1 MKFGRAFERSSTSD
15 KGEFNAAMKA
25 ILGFKPKNISWYQ
38 RAFTHRSLNQ
48 KDEKGNPLN
57 YERLEF
63 LGDAMLGVIIS
74 KHLFKEVPNGNEGYL
89 TKMRSKIVSRQH
101 LNELGKELQL
111 NTYLESKIGPEQFG
125 DNIYGNL
132 FEALVGAIYLDRGHD
147 YCERFIRMRVIEPHV
162 DIERLEGKVMSYKS
176 LMIEWCQ
183 KQKKDFHFEIAE
195 DQGVDDRPHFS
206 VKFTIDQRVVS
217 RARETSKKRAE
228 EKAAQRAY
236 YAMQD
241 YINASKNG

>member
-1 MKFGRAFERSSTSD
+1 MKFGRAFERSSTSV
-15 KGEFNAAMKA
+15 KGEFNTAMKT

-38 RAFTHRSLNQ
+38 RAFTHRSMNQ
-48 KDEKGNPLN
+48 TDEKGNPLN

-147 YCERFIRMRVIEPHV
+147 YCERFIRMRVIDPHV

-241 YINASKNG
+241 HINASKNG

>member
-1 MKFGRAFERSSTSD
+1 MKFGRSFELPFSTN
-15 KGEFNAAMKA
+15 KGAFNAAMNK
-25 ILGFKPKNISWYQ
+25 ILGFKPKDISWYQ
-38 RAFTHRSLNQ
+38 RAFTHRSMNQ
-48 KDEKGNPLN
+48 KDASGNPLN

-101 LNELGKELQL
+101 LNELGRELEL
-111 NTYLESKIGPEQFG
+111 DKYLESRISSDQFG
-125 DNIYGNL
+125 ENIFGNL

-183 KQKKDFHFEIAE
+183 KQKKAFRFEVME

-206 VKFTIDQRVVS
+206 VRFMLEEQVVS

-236 YAMQD
+236 YALQD
-241 YINASKNG
+241 RINAKTNG

>member
-1 MKFGRAFERSSTSD
+1 MKFGRSFELPFSTNKGAFNT
-15 KGEFNAAMKA
+15 AMNKV
-25 ILGFKPKNISWYQ
+25 LGFKPKDISWYQ
-38 RAFTHRSLNQ
+38 RAFTHRSMNQ
-48 KDEKGNPLN
+48 KDASGNPMN

-74 KHLFKEVPNGNEGYL
+74 KHLFREVPNGNEGYL

-101 LNELGKELQL
+101 LNELGRELEL
-111 NTYLESKIGPEQFG
+111 DKFLESRISSDQFG
-125 DNIYGNL
+125 ENIFGNL

-183 KQKKDFHFEIAE
+183 KQKKVFRFEMVE
-195 DQGVDDRPHFS
+195 DQGVDERPHFS
-206 VKFTIDQRVVS
+206 IRFILEDQVIS

-228 EKAAQRAY
+228 EKASQRAF

-241 YINASKNG
+241 RINATNHG

>member
-1 MKFGRAFERSSTSD
+1 MKFGRAFERSSSSD

-25 ILGFKPKNISWYQ
+25 ILGFKPKNLSWYQ
-38 RAFTHRSLNQ
+38 RAFTHRSMNQ
-48 KDEKGNPLN
+48 KDDKGNPLN

-132 FEALVGAIYLDRGHD
+132 LR
-147 YCERFIRMRVIEPHV
+147 
-162 DIERLEGKVMSYKS
+162 RL
-176 LMIEWCQ
+176 
-183 KQKKDFHFEIAE
+183 
-195 DQGVDDRPHFS
+195 
-206 VKFTIDQRVVS
+206 
-217 RARETSKKRAE
+217 
-228 EKAAQRAY
+228 
-236 YAMQD
+236 
-241 YINASKNG
+241 

>member
-1 MKFGRAFERSSTSD
+1 MKFGRSFELPFSNN
-15 KGEFNAAMKA
+15 KGAFNAAMNK
-25 ILGFKPKNISWYQ
+25 ILGFKPKDISWYQ
-38 RAFTHRSLNQ
+38 RAFTHRSMNQ
-48 KDEKGNPLN
+48 KDASGNPLN

-101 LNELGKELQL
+101 LNELGRELEL
-111 NTYLESKIGPEQFG
+111 DKYLESRISSDQFG
-125 DNIYGNL
+125 ENIFGNL

-183 KQKKDFHFEIAE
+183 KQKKAFRFEVME
-195 DQGVDDRPHFS
+195 DQGVDERPHFS
-206 VKFTIDQRVVS
+206 VRFMLEEQVVS

-236 YAMQD
+236 YALQD
-241 YINASKNG
+241 RINAKTNG

>member
-1 MKFGRAFERSSTSD
+1 MKLGRAFELPFSNN
-15 KGEFNAAMKA
+15 KGEFNTAMTF
-25 ILGFKPKNISWYQ
+25 ILGFKPKDIAWYT
-38 RAFTHRSLNQ
+38 RAFTHRSMNQ
-48 KDEKGNPLN
+48 KDNSGNPLN

-74 KHLFKEVPNGNEGYL
+74 KYLFKEVPNGNEGYL

-101 LNELGKELQL
+101 LNELGRELEL
-111 NTYLESKIGPEQFG
+111 DKYLESRISAEQFG
-125 DNIYGNL
+125 ENIFGNL

-183 KQKKDFHFEIAE
+183 KQKKVFRFEIVE
-195 DQGVDDRPHFS
+195 DQGVDEKPHFS
-206 VKFTIDQRVVS
+206 VRFILEDQVIS

-228 EKAAQRAY
+228 EKASQRAF

-241 YINASKNG
+241 RINATNHG

>member
-1 MKFGRAFERSSTSD
+1 MKFGRSFELPFSTNKGAFN
-15 KGEFNAAMKA
+15 KAMNKV
-25 ILGFKPKNISWYQ
+25 LGFKPKDISWYQ
-38 RAFTHRSLNQ
+38 RAFTHRSMNQ
-48 KDEKGNPLN
+48 KDASGNPMN

-74 KHLFKEVPNGNEGYL
+74 KHLFREVPNGNEGYL

-101 LNELGKELQL
+101 LNELGRELEL
-111 NTYLESKIGPEQFG
+111 DKFLESRISSDQFG
-125 DNIYGNL
+125 ENIFGNL

-183 KQKKDFHFEIAE
+183 KQKKAFRFEVIE
-195 DQGVDDRPHFS
+195 DKGVDERPHFS
-206 VKFTIDQRVVS
+206 VRFVLDEQVVS

-228 EKAAQRAY
+228 EKAAQRAF
-236 YAMQD
+236 YALQD
-241 YINASKNG
+241 RINAKTNG

>member
-1 MKFGRAFERSSTSD
+1 MKFGRSFELPFSNN
-15 KGEFNAAMKA
+15 KGAFNAAMNK
-25 ILGFKPKNISWYQ
+25 ILGFKPKDISWYQ
-38 RAFTHRSLNQ
+38 RAFTHRSMNH
-48 KDEKGNPLN
+48 KDASGNPLN

-101 LNELGKELQL
+101 LNELGRELEL
-111 NTYLESKIGPEQFG
+111 DKYLESRISSDQFG
-125 DNIYGNL
+125 ENIFGNL

-183 KQKKDFHFEIAE
+183 KQKKAFRFEGME
-195 DQGVDDRPHFS
+195 DQGVDERPHFS
-206 VKFTIDQRVVS
+206 VRFMLEEQVVS

-236 YAMQD
+236 YALQD
-241 YINASKNG
+241 RINAKTNG

>member
-1 MKFGRAFERSSTSD
+1 MKFGRSFELPFSTNKGAF
-15 KGEFNAAMKA
+15 NMAMSKV
-25 ILGFKPKNISWYQ
+25 LGFKPKDISWYQ
-38 RAFTHRSLNQ
+38 RAFTHRSMNQ
-48 KDEKGNPLN
+48 KDASGNPLN

-101 LNELGKELQL
+101 LNELGRELEL
-111 NTYLESKIGPEQFG
+111 DKYLESRISSDQFG
-125 DNIYGNL
+125 ENIFGNL

-183 KQKKDFHFEIAE
+183 KQKKAFRFEIME
-195 DQGVDDRPHFS
+195 DQGVDERPHFS
-206 VKFTIDQRVVS
+206 VRFVLEEQVVS

-228 EKAAQRAY
+228 EKAAQRAF
-236 YAMQD
+236 YALQD
-241 YINASKNG
+241 RINAKTNG

>member
-1 MKFGRAFERSSTSD
+1 MKFGRSFELPFSTNKGAF
-15 KGEFNAAMKA
+15 NMAMNKV
-25 ILGFKPKNISWYQ
+25 LGFKPKDISWYQ
-38 RAFTHRSLNQ
+38 RAFTHRSMNQ
-48 KDEKGNPLN
+48 KDTSGNPMN

-101 LNELGKELQL
+101 LNELGRELEL
-111 NTYLESKIGPEQFG
+111 DKYLESRISSDQFG
-125 DNIYGNL
+125 ENIFGNL

-183 KQKKDFHFEIAE
+183 KQKKAFRFEVME
-195 DQGVDDRPHFS
+195 DQGVDERPHFS
-206 VKFTIDQRVVS
+206 VRFVLEEQVVS

-228 EKAAQRAY
+228 EKAAQRAF
-236 YAMQD
+236 YALQD
-241 YINASKNG
+241 RINAKTNG

>member
-1 MKFGRAFERSSTSD
+1 MKLGRAFELPFSNN
-15 KGEFNAAMKA
+15 KGEFNAAMTF
-25 ILGFKPKNISWYQ
+25 ILGFKPKDIAWYT
-38 RAFTHRSLNQ
+38 RAFTHRSMNQ
-48 KDEKGNPLN
+48 KDNSGNPLN

-63 LGDAMLGVIIS
+63 LGDAILGVIIS
-74 KHLFKEVPNGNEGYL
+74 KYLFKEVPKGNEGYL

-101 LNELGKELQL
+101 LNELGRELEL
-111 NTYLESKIGPEQFG
+111 DKYLESRISAEQFG
-125 DNIYGNL
+125 ENIFGNL

-183 KQKKDFHFEIAE
+183 KQKKVFRFEIVE
-195 DQGVDDRPHFS
+195 DQGVDERPHFS
-206 VKFTIDQRVVS
+206 VRFILEDQVIS

-228 EKAAQRAY
+228 EKASQRAF

-241 YINASKNG
+241 RINASNHG

>member
-1 MKFGRAFERSSTSD
+1 MKFGRSFELPFSTNKGAF
-15 KGEFNAAMKA
+15 NVAMNK
-25 ILGFKPKNISWYQ
+25 ILGFKPKDISWYQ
-38 RAFTHRSLNQ
+38 RAFTHRSMNQ
-48 KDEKGNPLN
+48 KDASGNPLN

-101 LNELGKELQL
+101 LNELGRELQL
-111 NTYLESKIGPEQFG
+111 DKYLESRISSDQFG
-125 DNIYGNL
+125 ENIFGNL

-183 KQKKDFHFEIAE
+183 KQKKAFRFEVME
-195 DQGVDDRPHFS
+195 DQGVDERPHFS
-206 VKFTIDQRVVS
+206 VRFMLEEQVVS

-236 YAMQD
+236 YALQD
-241 YINASKNG
+241 RINAKTNG

>member
-1 MKFGRAFERSSTSD
+1 MKFGRSFELPFSTN
-15 KGEFNAAMKA
+15 KGDFNAAMNK
-25 ILGFKPKNISWYQ
+25 ILGFKPKDISWYQ
-38 RAFTHRSLNQ
+38 RAFTHRSMNQ
-48 KDEKGNPLN
+48 KDASGNPLN

-101 LNELGKELQL
+101 LNELGRELQL
-111 NTYLESKIGPEQFG
+111 DKYLESRISSDQFG
-125 DNIYGNL
+125 ENIFGNL

-183 KQKKDFHFEIAE
+183 KQKKAFRFEVME

-206 VKFTIDQRVVS
+206 VRFMLEEQVVS

-236 YAMQD
+236 YALQD
-241 YINASKNG
+241 RINAKTNG

>member
-1 MKFGRAFERSSTSD
+1 MKFGRSFELPFSTNKGAFNT
-15 KGEFNAAMKA
+15 AMNKV
-25 ILGFKPKNISWYQ
+25 LGFKPKDISWYQ
-38 RAFTHRSLNQ
+38 RAFTHRSMNQ
-48 KDEKGNPLN
+48 KDASGNPLN

-74 KHLFKEVPNGNEGYL
+74 KHLFREVPNGNEGYL

-101 LNELGKELQL
+101 LNELGRELEL
-111 NTYLESKIGPEQFG
+111 DKYLKSRISSDQFG
-125 DNIYGNL
+125 ENIFGNL

-183 KQKKDFHFEIAE
+183 KQKKAFRFEVME
-195 DQGVDDRPHFS
+195 DQGVDERPHFS
-206 VKFTIDQRVVS
+206 VRFVLEEQVVS

-228 EKAAQRAY
+228 EKAAQRAF
-236 YAMQD
+236 YALQD
-241 YINASKNG
+241 RINAKTNG

>member
-1 MKFGRAFERSSTSD
+1 MKFGRSFELPFSTNKGAFNT
-15 KGEFNAAMKA
+15 AMNKV
-25 ILGFKPKNISWYQ
+25 LGFKPKDISWYQ
-38 RAFTHRSLNQ
+38 RAFTHRSMNQ
-48 KDEKGNPLN
+48 KDASGNPLN

-101 LNELGKELQL
+101 LNELGRELEL
-111 NTYLESKIGPEQFG
+111 DKYLESRISSDQFG
-125 DNIYGNL
+125 ENIFGNL

-183 KQKKDFHFEIAE
+183 KQKKAFRFEVME
-195 DQGVDDRPHFS
+195 DQGVDERPHFS
-206 VKFTIDQRVVS
+206 VRFMLEEQVVS

-228 EKAAQRAY
+228 EKAAQRAF
-236 YAMQD
+236 YALQD
-241 YINASKNG
+241 RINAKTNG

>member
-1 MKFGRAFERSSTSD
+1 MKFGRSFELPFSANKGAFNT
-15 KGEFNAAMKA
+15 AMNKV
-25 ILGFKPKNISWYQ
+25 LGFKPKDISWYQ
-38 RAFTHRSLNQ
+38 RAFTHRSMNQ
-48 KDEKGNPLN
+48 KDASGNPLN

-101 LNELGKELQL
+101 LNELGRELEL
-111 NTYLESKIGPEQFG
+111 DKYLESRIASDQFG
-125 DNIYGNL
+125 ENIFGNL

-162 DIERLEGKVMSYKS
+162 DIERLEGRVMSYKS

-183 KQKKDFHFEIAE
+183 KQKKAFRFEVIE
-195 DQGVDDRPHFS
+195 DQGVDERPHFS
-206 VKFTIDQRVVS
+206 VRFVLEEQVVS

-228 EKAAQRAY
+228 EKAAQRAF
-236 YAMQD
+236 YALQD
-241 YINASKNG
+241 RINAKNNG

>member
-1 MKFGRAFERSSTSD
+1 MKFGRSFELPFSTNKGAFNT
-15 KGEFNAAMKA
+15 AMNKV
-25 ILGFKPKNISWYQ
+25 LGFKPKDISWYQ
-38 RAFTHRSLNQ
+38 LAFTHRSMNQ
-48 KDEKGNPLN
+48 KDSSGNPMN

-74 KHLFKEVPNGNEGYL
+74 KHLFREVPNGNEGYL

-101 LNELGKELQL
+101 LNELGRELEL
-111 NTYLESKIGPEQFG
+111 DKFLESRISSDQFG
-125 DNIYGNL
+125 ENIFGNL

-183 KQKKDFHFEIAE
+183 KQKKVFRFEMVE
-195 DQGVDDRPHFS
+195 DQGVDERPHFS
-206 VKFTIDQRVVS
+206 VRFILEDQVIS

-228 EKAAQRAY
+228 EKASQRAF

-241 YINASKNG
+241 RINATNHG

>member
-1 MKFGRAFERSSTSD
+1 MKFGRSFELPFSTNKGAFNT
-15 KGEFNAAMKA
+15 AMNKV
-25 ILGFKPKNISWYQ
+25 LGFKPKDISWYE
-38 RAFTHRSLNQ
+38 RAFTHRSMNQ
-48 KDEKGNPLN
+48 KDARGNPLN

-101 LNELGKELQL
+101 LNELGRELEL
-111 NTYLESKIGPEQFG
+111 DKFLESRISSDQFG
-125 DNIYGNL
+125 ENIFGNL

-162 DIERLEGKVMSYKS
+162 DIQRLEGKVMSYKS

-183 KQKKDFHFEIAE
+183 KQKKAFRFEVIE
-195 DQGVDDRPHFS
+195 DQGVDERPHFS
-206 VKFTIDQRVVS
+206 VRFVLDEQVVS

-228 EKAAQRAY
+228 EKAAQRAF
-236 YAMQD
+236 YALQD
-241 YINASKNG
+241 RINAKING

>member
-38 RAFTHRSLNQ
+38 RAFTHRSMNQ

-111 NTYLESKIGPEQFG
+111 NAYLESKIGPEQFG

-147 YCERFIRMRVIEPHV
+147 YCERFIRMRVIDPHV

-241 YINASKNG
+241 HINASKNG

>member
-1 MKFGRAFERSSTSD
+1 MKFGRAFERSSSSD

-25 ILGFKPKNISWYQ
+25 ILGFKPKNLSWYQ
-38 RAFTHRSLNQ
+38 RAFTHRSMNQ
-48 KDEKGNPLN
+48 KDDKGNPLN

-147 YCERFIRMRVIEPHV
+147 YCERFIRTRVIDPHV

-206 VKFTIDQRVVS
+206 VKFTIDQKVVS

-241 YINASKNG
+241 HINASKNG

>member
-1 MKFGRAFERSSTSD
+1 MTF
-15 KGEFNAAMKA
+15 
-25 ILGFKPKNISWYQ
+25 ILGFKPKDIAWYT
-38 RAFTHRSLNQ
+38 RAFTHRSMNQ
-48 KDEKGNPLN
+48 KDNSGNPLN

-74 KHLFKEVPNGNEGYL
+74 KYLFKEVPKGNEGYL

-101 LNELGKELQL
+101 LNELGRELEL
-111 NTYLESKIGPEQFG
+111 DKYLESRISAEQFG
-125 DNIYGNL
+125 ENIFGNL

-183 KQKKDFHFEIAE
+183 KQKKVFRFEIVE
-195 DQGVDDRPHFS
+195 DQGVDERPHFS
-206 VKFTIDQRVVS
+206 VRFILEDQVIS

-228 EKAAQRAY
+228 EKASQRAF

-241 YINASKNG
+241 RINASNHG

>member
-15 KGEFNAAMKA
+15 KGEFNTAMKA

-38 RAFTHRSLNQ
+38 RAFTHRSMNQ

-132 FEALVGAIYLDRGHD
+132 FEALIGAIYLDRGHD
-147 YCERFIRMRVIEPHV
+147 YCERFIRMRVIDPHV

-241 YINASKNG
+241 HINASKNG

>member
-1 MKFGRAFERSSTSD
+1 MKFGRSFELPFSTNKGAFNT
-15 KGEFNAAMKA
+15 AMNKV
-25 ILGFKPKNISWYQ
+25 LGFKPKDISWYQ
-38 RAFTHRSLNQ
+38 RAFTHRSMNQ
-48 KDEKGNPLN
+48 KDASGNPLN

-101 LNELGKELQL
+101 LNELGRELQL
-111 NTYLESKIGPEQFG
+111 DKYLESRISSDQFG
-125 DNIYGNL
+125 ENIFGNL

-183 KQKKDFHFEIAE
+183 KQKKAFRFEVME
-195 DQGVDDRPHFS
+195 DQGVDERPHFS
-206 VKFTIDQRVVS
+206 VRFMLEEQVVS

-228 EKAAQRAY
+228 EKAAQRAF
-236 YAMQD
+236 YALQD
-241 YINASKNG
+241 RINAKTNG

>member
-15 KGEFNAAMKA
+15 KGKFNAAMKA

-38 RAFTHRSLNQ
+38 RAFTHRSMNQ

-111 NTYLESKIGPEQFG
+111 NAYLESKIGPEQFG

-132 FEALVGAIYLDRGHD
+132 FEALIGAIYLDRGHD
-147 YCERFIRMRVIEPHV
+147 YCERFIRMRVIDPHV

-241 YINASKNG
+241 HINASKNG

>member
-1 MKFGRAFERSSTSD
+1 MKFGRSFELPFSTNKGAFNT
-15 KGEFNAAMKA
+15 AMNKV
-25 ILGFKPKNISWYQ
+25 LGFKPKDISWYQ
-38 RAFTHRSLNQ
+38 RAFTHRSMNQ
-48 KDEKGNPLN
+48 KDASGNPLN

-74 KHLFKEVPNGNEGYL
+74 KHLFREVPNGNEGYL

-101 LNELGKELQL
+101 LNELGRELEL
-111 NTYLESKIGPEQFG
+111 DKYLKSRISSDQFG
-125 DNIYGNL
+125 ENIFGNL

-183 KQKKDFHFEIAE
+183 KQKKAFRFEVME
-195 DQGVDDRPHFS
+195 DQGVDERPHFS
-206 VKFTIDQRVVS
+206 VRFVLDEQVVS

-228 EKAAQRAY
+228 EKAAQRAF
-236 YAMQD
+236 YALQD
-241 YINASKNG
+241 RINAKTNG

>member
-1 MKFGRAFERSSTSD
+1 MKFGRSFELPFSTN
-15 KGEFNAAMKA
+15 KGAFNAAMNM
-25 ILGFKPKNISWYQ
+25 ILGFKPKDISWYQ
-38 RAFTHRSLNQ
+38 RAFTHRSMNQ
-48 KDEKGNPLN
+48 KDASGNPLN

-101 LNELGKELQL
+101 LNELGRELQL
-111 NTYLESKIGPEQFG
+111 DKYLESRISSDQFG
-125 DNIYGNL
+125 ENIFGNL

-183 KQKKDFHFEIAE
+183 KQKKAFRFEVME

-206 VKFTIDQRVVS
+206 VRFMLEEQVVS

-236 YAMQD
+236 YALQD
-241 YINASKNG
+241 RINAKTNG

>member
-25 ILGFKPKNISWYQ
+25 ILGFKPKNLSWYR
-38 RAFTHRSLNQ
+38 RAFTHRSMNQ
-48 KDEKGNPLN
+48 KDDKGNPLN

-101 LNELGKELQL
+101 LNELGRELQL

-147 YCERFIRMRVIEPHV
+147 YCERFIRMRVIDPHV

-183 KQKKDFHFEIAE
+183 KQKKAFRFEVME

-206 VKFTIDQRVVS
+206 VRFMLEEQVVS

-228 EKAAQRAY
+228 EKAAQRAF
-236 YAMQD
+236 YALQD
-241 YINASKNG
+241 RINAKTNG

>member
-1 MKFGRAFERSSTSD
+1 MKFGRSFELPFSTN
-15 KGEFNAAMKA
+15 KGAFNAAMKK
-25 ILGFKPKNISWYQ
+25 ILGFKPKDISWYQ
-38 RAFTHRSLNQ
+38 RAFTHRSMNQ
-48 KDEKGNPLN
+48 KDASGNPLN

-101 LNELGKELQL
+101 LNELGRELQL
-111 NTYLESKIGPEQFG
+111 DKYLESRISSDQFG
-125 DNIYGNL
+125 ENIFGNL

-183 KQKKDFHFEIAE
+183 KQKKAFRFEVME

-206 VKFTIDQRVVS
+206 VRFMLEEQVVS

-236 YAMQD
+236 YALQD
-241 YINASKNG
+241 RINAKTNG

>member
-1 MKFGRAFERSSTSD
+1 MKFGRSFELPFSIN
-15 KGEFNAAMKA
+15 KGAFNAAMNK
-25 ILGFKPKNISWYQ
+25 ILGFKPKDISWYQ
-38 RAFTHRSLNQ
+38 RAFTHRSMNQ
-48 KDEKGNPLN
+48 KDASGNPLN

-101 LNELGKELQL
+101 LNELGRELQL
-111 NTYLESKIGPEQFG
+111 DKYLESRISSDQFG
-125 DNIYGNL
+125 ENIFGNL

-183 KQKKDFHFEIAE
+183 KQKKAFRFEVME

-206 VKFTIDQRVVS
+206 VRFMLEEQVVS

-236 YAMQD
+236 YALQD
-241 YINASKNG
+241 RINAKTNG

>member
-1 MKFGRAFERSSTSD
+1 MKFGRSFELPFSTNKGAFNT
-15 KGEFNAAMKA
+15 AMNKV
-25 ILGFKPKNISWYQ
+25 LGFKPKDISWYE
-38 RAFTHRSLNQ
+38 RAFTHRSMNQ
-48 KDEKGNPLN
+48 KDTRGNPLN

-101 LNELGKELQL
+101 LNELGRELEL
-111 NTYLESKIGPEQFG
+111 DKFLESRISSDQFG
-125 DNIYGNL
+125 ENIFGNL

-162 DIERLEGKVMSYKS
+162 DIQRLEGKVMSYKS

-183 KQKKDFHFEIAE
+183 KQKKAFRFEAIE
-195 DQGVDDRPHFS
+195 DQGVDERPHFS
-206 VKFTIDQRVVS
+206 VRFVLDEQVVS

-228 EKAAQRAY
+228 EKAAQRAF
-236 YAMQD
+236 YALQD
-241 YINASKNG
+241 RINAKING

>member
-1 MKFGRAFERSSTSD
+1 MKFGRSFELPFSTNKGAFNT
-15 KGEFNAAMKA
+15 AMNKV
-25 ILGFKPKNISWYQ
+25 LGFKPKDISWYQ
-38 RAFTHRSLNQ
+38 RAFTHRSMNQ
-48 KDEKGNPLN
+48 KDASGNPLN

-74 KHLFKEVPNGNEGYL
+74 KHLFREVPNGNEGYL

-101 LNELGKELQL
+101 LNELGRELEL
-111 NTYLESKIGPEQFG
+111 DKFLESRISSDQFG
-125 DNIYGNL
+125 ENIFGNL

-183 KQKKDFHFEIAE
+183 KQKKAFRFEVIE
-195 DQGVDDRPHFS
+195 DKGVDERPHFS
-206 VKFTIDQRVVS
+206 VRFVLDEQVVS

-228 EKAAQRAY
+228 EKAAQRAF
-236 YAMQD
+236 YALQD
-241 YINASKNG
+241 RINAKTNG